1 MFSLRGSAAV
11 MSFITQ
17 ARNTSKWI
25 LREIDDG
32 ERLAMSIEA
41 NGTEGLMA
49 LTAIRRQV
57 GR

>member
-1 MFSLRGSAAV
+1 MFSLRGLAAV

-17 ARNTSKWI
+17 VPNASKWI

-41 NGTEGLMA
+41 NGTDGLMA
-49 LTAIRRQV
+49 LTAIQRV

>member
-1 MFSLRGSAAV
+1 MFSLRGLAAV
-11 MSFITQ
+11 MSFIAQ
-17 ARNTSKWI
+17 VPHTSKRI

-41 NGTEGLMA
+41 NGTDGLMA
-49 LTAIRRQV
+49 LTAIRRRV